1 MRLAAYPTYSYKR
14 YRLLKAVVKDL
25 SQTKVGELDG
35 TSGGEQYLRKKIKY
49 QLLAQ
54 RPIAAQIAYHSQA

>member
-14 YRLLKAVVKDL
+14 YRLLNAVFKDL

-35 TSGGEQYLRKKIKY
+35 TSRGEEYLRKKFKY
-49 QLLAQ
+49 Q
-54 RPIAAQIAYHSQA
+54 